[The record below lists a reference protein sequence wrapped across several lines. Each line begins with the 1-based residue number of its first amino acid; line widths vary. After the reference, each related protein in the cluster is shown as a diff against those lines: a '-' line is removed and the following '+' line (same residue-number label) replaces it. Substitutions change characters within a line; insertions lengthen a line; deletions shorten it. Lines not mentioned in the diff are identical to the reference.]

1 MAGLGIGELRQRTAT
16 PGRPRSAWCRPHP
29 LPERQSRNP
38 EMKSMEVARLTDE
51 SELKSFLYG
60 LLERSPAQQ
69 TEVMVT
75 EWDSALTRFAN
86 NGIHQNVAERD
97 VSVRVRVVKEGKT
110 GVAAVN
116 QMSESAAADV
126 LKRAVAIADLQPKGE
141 VVPMPGPAKSQPV
154 EAWSDATAPVTPE
167 ERADFVEA
175 ICAKAKRAGLKS
187 FGAYSTGAEQLAI
200 ANSLGVFHHHRSTE
214 ATVNSVVMGEAGS
227 GYADRGAID
236 VRQLDKNELA
246 DEVIDKAQRNQNA
259 QPIEP
264 GVYEV
269 VLEEYAVAE
278 MLEFMSFTGFS
289 ALAAQED
296 RSFMRLGER
305 ITGES
310 VNIWD
315 DGLDPGGVPMSFDF
329 EGVPKQRVDLIQRG
343 VASGLVYDMQTA
355 QRAGRQSTGHGLPAP
370 NTDGPFAV
378 NLFMAP
384 GTTPKP
390 ELASEVKR
398 GIWVTRFW
406 YVRVV
411 QPKASIITGMTREGT
426 FLIEDGKLTRP
437 VKDLRFTES
446 MLEALAGTVA
456 LSSTTKLQA
465 VEYFGATRVPAV
477 RLQRF
482 TFTS

>member
-1 MAGLGIGELRQRTAT
+1 
-16 PGRPRSAWCRPHP
+16 
-29 LPERQSRNP
+29 
-38 EMKSMEVARLTDE
+38 MKSMEVARLTDE
-51 SELKSFLYG
+51 SELKSFIHG

-97 VSVRVRVVKEGKT
+97 VSVRVRVVKNGKT
-110 GVAAVN
+110 GVASIN
-116 QMSESAAADV
+116 QMNESAASDV
-126 LKRAVAIADLQPKGE
+126 LNRAVAIADLQPKGE

-154 EAWSDATAPVTPE
+154 EAWSDATASATPE

-175 ICAKAKRAGLKS
+175 ICARAKRAGLKA

-315 DGLDPGGVPMSFDF
+315 DGLDPSGVPMSFDF
-329 EGVPKQRVDLIQRG
+329 EGMPKQRVDLIERG

-370 NTDGPFAV
+370 NTEGPFAV

-384 GTTPKP
+384 GSTPKP
-390 ELASEVKR
+390 DLTNDIKR

-406 YVRVV
+406 YVRIVH
-411 QPKASIITGMTREGT
+411 PKASIITGMTREGT
-426 FLIEDGKLTRP
+426 FLIENGRITRP
-437 VKDLRFTES
+437 VKDLRFTQS
-446 MLEALAGTVA
+446 MLDALNGTLA
-456 LSSTTKLQA
+456 ISQSTKLEIS
-465 VEYFGATRVPAV
+465 EYLGATRVPAV
-477 RLQRF
+477 RLKAF

>member
-1 MAGLGIGELRQRTAT
+1 
-16 PGRPRSAWCRPHP
+16 
-29 LPERQSRNP
+29 
-38 EMKSMEVARLTDE
+38 MKSMEASRLTDQA
-51 SELKSFLYG
+51 ELKRFVDR
-60 LLERSPAQQ
+60 LLEASPAQQ
-69 TEVMVT
+69 TEVLVT

-97 VSVRVRVVKEGKT
+97 VSVRVRVVKDGKT
-110 GVAAVN
+110 GVASIN
-116 QMSESAAADV
+116 QLNETAAQDV
-126 LKRAVAIADLQPKGE
+126 LRRAIAIADLQPKGE
-141 VVPMPGPAKSQPV
+141 LVPMPGPAKSQPV
-154 EAWSDATAPVTPE
+154 EAWSDATASATPE

-175 ICAKAKRAGLKS
+175 ICAKAGRAGLKA
-187 FGAYSTGAEQLAI
+187 FGAFSTGAEQLAI

-214 ATVNSVVMGEAGS
+214 ATINTVVMGEAGS
-227 GYADRGAID
+227 GYADRSAID
-236 VRQLDKNELA
+236 VRELDKDSLA

-259 QPIEP
+259 QPVEP
-264 GVYEV
+264 GDYEV

-278 MLEFMSFTGFS
+278 MLEFLSFIGFG
-289 ALAAQED
+289 ALAAQEE

-305 ITGES
+305 ITGE
-310 VNIWD
+310 NIDIWD
-315 DGLDPGGVPMSFDF
+315 DGLDPSGAPMSFDF
-329 EGVPKQRVDLIQRG
+329 EGVPKQKVQLINHG

-384 GTTPKP
+384 GKTPKP
-390 ELASEVKR
+390 ELTTDIKR

-426 FLIEDGKLTRP
+426 FLIENGKITRP
-437 VKDLRFTES
+437 VKDLRFTQS
-446 MLEALAGTVA
+446 ILEALN
-456 LSSTTKLQA
+456 STLAISQSTKLQIS
-465 VEYFGATRVPAV
+465 EYLGASRVPAL
-477 RLQRF
+477 RLKAF

>member
-1 MAGLGIGELRQRTAT
+1 
-16 PGRPRSAWCRPHP
+16 
-29 LPERQSRNP
+29 
-38 EMKSMEVARLTDE
+38 MKSMEASRLTDE
-51 SELKSFLYG
+51 AELKGFMDK
-60 LLERSPAQQ
+60 LLNASPAQQ

-97 VSVRVRVVKEGKT
+97 VSVRVRVVKDGKT
-110 GVAAVN
+110 GVASIN
-116 QMSESAAADV
+116 QLSETAAGDV

-141 VVPMPGPAKSQPV
+141 LVPMPGPAKSRPV
-154 EAWSDATAPVTPE
+154 EAWSDATAAATPE

-175 ICAKAKRAGLKS
+175 ICAKARGAGFKA
-187 FGAYSTGAEQLAI
+187 FGAFSTGAEQLAI

-214 ATVNSVVMGEAGS
+214 ATVNTVVMGEAGS

-236 VRQLDKNELA
+236 VRELDKDDLA
-246 DEVIDKAQRNQNA
+246 SEVIDKAQRNQNA
-259 QPIEP
+259 QPVEP

-278 MLEFMSFTGFS
+278 MLEFLSFVGFG
-289 ALAAQED
+289 ALAVQEE
-296 RSFMRLGER
+296 RSFMRLGEK
-305 ITGES
+305 ITGEKID
-310 VNIWD
+310 IWD
-315 DGLDPGGVPMSFDF
+315 DGLDPSGAPMSFDF
-329 EGVPKQRVDLIQRG
+329 EGVPKQKVQLINHG
-343 VASGLVYDMQTA
+343 VATGLVYDMQTA

-370 NTDGPFAV
+370 NTEGPFAV

-384 GTTPKP
+384 GNTQKA
-390 ELASEVKR
+390 ELVNDIKR

-426 FLIEDGKLTRP
+426 FLIENGRITRP
-437 VKDLRFTES
+437 VKDLRFTQS
-446 MLEALAGTVA
+446 ILEALN
-456 LSSTTKLQA
+456 STLAISRSTKLQIS
-465 VEYFGATRVPAV
+465 EYLGASRVPAV
-477 RLQRF
+477 RLKAF

>member
-1 MAGLGIGELRQRTAT
+1 
-16 PGRPRSAWCRPHP
+16 
-29 LPERQSRNP
+29 
-38 EMKSMEVARLTDE
+38 MKSIEVARLTE
-51 SELKSFLYG
+51 EGELKRFMVG
-60 LLERSPAQQ
+60 LLQRSPAQQ

-97 VSVRVRVVKEGKT
+97 VSVRVRVVKDGKT
-110 GVAAVN
+110 GVASIN
-116 QMSESAAADV
+116 QMNESAASDV
-126 LKRAVAIADLQPKGE
+126 LNRAVAIAELQPKGE
-141 VVPMPGPAKSQPV
+141 VVPMPGPAKSQRV
-154 EAWSDATAPVTPE
+154 ETWSDATASATPE

-175 ICAKAKRAGLKS
+175 ICARAKRAGLKA

-200 ANSLGVFHHHRSTE
+200 ANSLGVLHHHRSTK

-236 VRQLDKNELA
+236 VRQLDKNDLA

-296 RSFMRLGER
+296 RSFMRPGER

-315 DGLDPGGVPMSFDF
+315 DGVDPSGVPTPFDF
-329 EGVPKQRVDLIQRG
+329 EGVPKQRVNLIEGG

-370 NTDGPFAV
+370 NTEGPFAV
-378 NLFMAP
+378 NLFMGP
-384 GTTPKP
+384 GTTPKAD
-390 ELASEVKR
+390 LASDIKR

-411 QPKASIITGMTREGT
+411 HPKASIITGMTREGT
-426 FLIEDGKLTRP
+426 FLIENGRITRP
-437 VKDLRFTES
+437 VKDLRFTQS
-446 MLEALAGTVA
+446 MLDALNGTLA
-456 LSSTTKLQA
+456 ISQSTKLEIS
-465 VEYFGATRVPAV
+465 EYLGAARVPAV
-477 RLQRF
+477 RLKAF

>member
-1 MAGLGIGELRQRTAT
+1 
-16 PGRPRSAWCRPHP
+16 
-29 LPERQSRNP
+29 
-38 EMKSMEVARLTDE
+38 MKSMEASRLTDE
-51 SELKSFLYG
+51 AELKGFMDK
-60 LLERSPAQQ
+60 LLNVSPAQQ

-97 VSVRVRVVKEGKT
+97 VSVRVRVVKDGKT
-110 GVAAVN
+110 GVASIN
-116 QMSESAAADV
+116 QLSETAAGDV

-141 VVPMPGPAKSQPV
+141 LVPMPGPAKSRPV
-154 EAWSDATAPVTPE
+154 EAWSDATAAATPE

-175 ICAKAKRAGLKS
+175 ICAKARGAGFKA
-187 FGAYSTGAEQLAI
+187 FGAFSTGAEQLAI

-214 ATVNSVVMGEAGS
+214 ATVNTVVMGEAGS

-236 VRQLDKNELA
+236 VRELDKDDLA
-246 DEVIDKAQRNQNA
+246 SEVIDKAQRNQNA
-259 QPIEP
+259 QPVEP

-278 MLEFMSFTGFS
+278 MLEFLSFVGFG
-289 ALAAQED
+289 ALAAQEE
-296 RSFMRLGER
+296 RSFMRLGEK
-305 ITGES
+305 ITGEKID
-310 VNIWD
+310 IWD
-315 DGLDPGGVPMSFDF
+315 DGLDPSGAPMSFDF
-329 EGVPKQRVDLIQRG
+329 EGVPKEKVQLINHG
-343 VASGLVYDMQTA
+343 VATELVYDMQTA

-370 NTDGPFAV
+370 NTEGPFAV

-384 GTTPKP
+384 GNTQKA
-390 ELASEVKR
+390 ELVSDIKR

-426 FLIEDGKLTRP
+426 FLIENGRITRP
-437 VKDLRFTES
+437 VKDLRFTQS
-446 MLEALAGTVA
+446 ILEALN
-456 LSSTTKLQA
+456 STLAISRSTKLQIS
-465 VEYFGATRVPAV
+465 EYLGASRVPAV
-477 RLQRF
+477 RLKAF

>member
-1 MAGLGIGELRQRTAT
+1 
-16 PGRPRSAWCRPHP
+16 
-29 LPERQSRNP
+29 
-38 EMKSMEVARLTDE
+38 MKSIEVARLTE
-51 SELKSFLYG
+51 EGELKRFMVG
-60 LLERSPAQQ
+60 LLQRSPAQQ

-97 VSVRVRVVKEGKT
+97 VSVRVRVVKDGKT
-110 GVAAVN
+110 GVASIN
-116 QMSESAAADV
+116 QMNESAASDV
-126 LKRAVAIADLQPKGE
+126 LNRAVAIAELQPKGE
-141 VVPMPGPAKSQPV
+141 VVPMPGPAKSQRV
-154 EAWSDATAPVTPE
+154 ETWSDATASATPE

-175 ICAKAKRAGLKS
+175 ICARAKRAGLKA

-200 ANSLGVFHHHRSTE
+200 ANSLGVLHHHRSTK

-236 VRQLDKNELA
+236 VRQLDKNDLA

-296 RSFMRLGER
+296 RSFMRPGER

-315 DGLDPGGVPMSFDF
+315 DGVDPSGVPTPFDF
-329 EGVPKQRVDLIQRG
+329 EGVPKQRVNLIEGG

-370 NTDGPFAV
+370 NTEGPFAV
-378 NLFMAP
+378 NLFMGP
-384 GTTPKP
+384 GTTPKAD
-390 ELASEVKR
+390 LASDIKR

-411 QPKASIITGMTREGT
+411 HPKASIITGMTREGT
-426 FLIEDGKLTRP
+426 FLIENGRITRP
-437 VKDLRFTES
+437 VKDLRFTQS
-446 MLEALAGTVA
+446 MLDALNGTLA
-456 LSSTTKLQA
+456 ISQSTKLEIS
-465 VEYFGATRVPAV
+465 EYLGAARVPAL
-477 RLQRF
+477 RLKAF

>member
-1 MAGLGIGELRQRTAT
+1 
-16 PGRPRSAWCRPHP
+16 
-29 LPERQSRNP
+29 
-38 EMKSMEVARLTDE
+38 MKSMEASRLTDQA
-51 SELKSFLYG
+51 ELKRFVDR
-60 LLERSPAQQ
+60 LLEASPAQQ
-69 TEVMVT
+69 TEVLVT

-97 VSVRVRVVKEGKT
+97 VSVRVRVVKDGKT
-110 GVAAVN
+110 GVASIN
-116 QMSESAAADV
+116 QLNETAAQDV
-126 LKRAVAIADLQPKGE
+126 LRRAIAIADLQPKGE
-141 VVPMPGPAKSQPV
+141 LVPMPGPAKSQPV
-154 EAWSDATAPVTPE
+154 EAWSDATASATPE

-175 ICAKAKRAGLKS
+175 ICAKAGRAGLKA
-187 FGAYSTGAEQLAI
+187 FGAFSTGAEQLAI

-214 ATVNSVVMGEAGS
+214 ATINTVVMGEAGS
-227 GYADRGAID
+227 GYADRSAID
-236 VRQLDKNELA
+236 VRELDKDSLA

-259 QPIEP
+259 QPVEP
-264 GVYEV
+264 GDYEV

-278 MLEFMSFTGFS
+278 MLEFLSFIGFG
-289 ALAAQED
+289 ALAAQEE

-305 ITGES
+305 ITGE
-310 VNIWD
+310 NIDIWD
-315 DGLDPGGVPMSFDF
+315 DGLDPSGAPMSFDF
-329 EGVPKQRVDLIQRG
+329 EGVPKQKVQLINHG

-384 GTTPKP
+384 GSTPKP
-390 ELASEVKR
+390 ELTTDIKR

-426 FLIEDGKLTRP
+426 FLIENGKITRP
-437 VKDLRFTES
+437 VKDLRFTQS
-446 MLEALAGTVA
+446 ILEALN
-456 LSSTTKLQA
+456 STLAISQSTKLQIS
-465 VEYFGATRVPAV
+465 EYLGASRVPAL
-477 RLQRF
+477 RLKAF